1 MFRTAEVTVF
11 RTGNIHGVP
20 PGAGRAKLKRNH
32 EHVKFVGGGR
42 VSYRSRNVPPWRS
55 RNVLFR
61 ILFSWERPIVRSGSG
76 DTRSS
81 MRWMSAGS
89 SESAAQRKGHLSWQK
104 RSRMQAGTN
113 TGCAKASSTATAPAS
128 CIATMASQWARID
141 DSERRT
147 YSSGSWSRS
156 HSARA
161 NCILAGMYVDP
172 RTSGHLPVHDEAPPL
187 QLAEVL
193 PSRPVADEHA
203 RSRKSRRSVAV
214 RRNTG
219 EATAGS
225 MPAQPRTTRSGPT
238 GVRNHPLARSRP
250 RGLAAARRPD
260 PPPAPSYPPRFGF
273 VLRMISLKPQQV
285 ARF

>member
-1 MFRTAEVTVF
+1 MCRIEVEMSPLGEVEMSSF
-11 RTGNIHGVP
+11 GSFS
-20 PGAGRAKLKRNH
+20 PG
-32 EHVKFVGGGR
+32 
-42 VSYRSRNVPPWRS
+42 S
-55 RNVLFR
+55 
-61 ILFSWERPIVRSGSG
+61 
-76 DTRSS
+76 DRSS
-81 MRWMSAGS
+81 GPGVEMLGRRCGGCQRDPRK
-89 SESAAQRKGHLSWQK
+89 AQPGERDTFPWQK

-113 TGCAKASSTATAPAS
+113 TGQAKASSTATAPAS

-172 RTSGHLPVHDEAPPL
+172 RTPGHLPVHDEAPPL

-193 PSRPVADEHA
+193 PSRPVGDEHA
-203 RSRKSRRSVAV
+203 RSRKSRRSVCCAQKHRGGDGRADARV
-214 RRNTG
+214 QC
-219 EATAGS
+219 ATK
-225 MPAQPRTTRSGPT
+225 SGPT
-238 GVRNHPLARSRP
+238 GVRGHPSAHSARGAWP
-250 RGLAAARRPD
+250 AARRPD
-260 PPPAPSYPPRFGF
+260 PLPARSYPPRFGF